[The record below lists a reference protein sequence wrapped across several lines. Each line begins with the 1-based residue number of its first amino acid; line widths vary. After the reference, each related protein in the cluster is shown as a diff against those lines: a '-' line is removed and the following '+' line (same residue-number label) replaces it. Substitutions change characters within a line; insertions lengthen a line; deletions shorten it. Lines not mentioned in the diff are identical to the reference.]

1 MAQDKGSKT
10 RQADGNEDEDDLG
23 AGPGGGKIRH
33 GPDSSKPPN
42 YAQEVTS
49 SATSAGTNG
58 LTPSIPGN

>member
-10 RQADGNEDEDDLG
+10 RQADGNEDQDDLG
-23 AGPGGGKIRH
+23 AGPEGGKIRH
-33 GPDSSKPPN
+33 GPDSSKSLT
-42 YAQEVTS
+42 Y